1 MSGGEVVSGTWATAS
16 WSSLQE
22 ARTAFLARRIS
33 SKDAP
38 SATPSSFS
46 APSTV
51 ISNGAGE
58 ESSAREA
65 ARRGGLHRERGNAQ
79 HRPAAAAVYPR
90 RRGVPPQPPRPPPP
104 RERAVAVAILSLW
117 LRSLGAS
124 SLACVRCCCVRRLL
138 PSRMIFFRG
147 GGFGPVGRGVFG
159 HFLGFFSS
167 GRVWNLDK
175 LPGSKTGFLFQ
186 PF

>member
-33 SKDAP
+33 SNDAP

-90 RRGVPPQPPRPPPP
+90 GRGVPPHPPRPPPP

-147 GGFGPVGRGVFG
+147 RIRPCGSGCFRTLLGL
-159 HFLGFFSS
+159 FLGTS
-167 GRVWNLDK
+167 LDK
-175 LPGSKTGFLFQ
+175 LPGSKTGFLLH
-186 PF
+186 PSY